1 MTPVELPYV
10 PILLNETFITA
21 LWDTGAEKSFI
32 SEEVYRNYFS
42 YRPRQK
48 TKDRVVTAQG
58 APCSHLGRASRL
70 TLDFD
75 QKSLIIPNNLIKQLP
90 KEEKPVDIDLAESKL
105 SDEQQRQLKALF
117 NNFKGLF
124 SDQPGLT
131 HVVYHEIDTGNKG
144 PVVSRPYR
152 YDRVKQGIIDYHI
165 DKMLRDG
172 TICPIN
178 SPYASPVVL
187 TRKKNDLPPDSPEA
201 YRSAIDF
208 CKLNGITKYP
218 RYPLPVIDDLLTN
231 IPHTNVMSTLDF
243 RSGYFQLAISPRDI
257 EKTAFITRNDTFA
270 FLRMPFG
277 LSGAAPNFQRA
288 IDIILKPVIGSF
300 VLVYMDDVIITSPSF
315 KDHLDHLSQVFTLLR
330 DAGLTLNKEK
340 CHFARDKL
348 KYLGLI
354 ISKEGIETDN
364 KKIRAITEMKPPKN
378 NKEVSKFLG
387 MTGWYQKFIPRYAD
401 ICEPLF
407 QLMKKGAK
415 FNWSGEAQDSFDQ
428 IKRTLTEAPILQLPN
443 FSEQFNLFT
452 DASGVGIGAVLQQ
465 NQKPIAFASRTLNKA
480 GRIYTVTE
488 RECLAVIWALN
499 KFKTYFGPLPV
510 KAITDHAALTKL
522 TNGKNLSSR
531 RIRWALKLSEFNIE
545 WEHRPG
551 VQNVVA
557 DLLSRNPVDSVEGS
571 QISFT
576 AHRALAINSREQF
589 IKEQREDPELGH
601 IYRYLENPDDG
612 SVNATV
618 CESWAQ
624 YFKLING
631 LLFYAKYFSTLG
643 ELRVYIP
650 GSLRKDIMKEFHD
663 LPLTGHLGKR
673 KTYLKLR
680 DTCYFPFMRNYIFEY
695 FSTCDLC
702 QKFNYKSALPA
713 GRLMPI
719 VSKSPNDIV
728 TLDLLGPYPASRPE
742 RYQFILVVSDHFT
755 KWCEL
760 IPLRK
765 ASAQAFFDNYI
776 ARYGAPISLISDNGS
791 QFISHVFEHLS
802 HKLDIKHIKTVTY
815 RPQANLT
822 ERVNRNLVQMIASFV
837 EENNENWDQF
847 LHEFVFALRTAVNE
861 TTNKTP
867 AELFLGRK
875 TITPFSKLI
884 SVTEDTKY
892 VGRNIERL
900 FDEARRNMRNKHKSW
915 GKYYN
920 RRRRDVHVKV
930 NDLSLIQTHFLSAA
944 GRKQVR
950 KFMPKFEG
958 PYRVLEIN
966 GNNLVIWK
974 SGRGIKVNIDQV
986 RVYRPRQSDTI
997 SSDSP
1002 VETLYDEQEFSHGSN
1017 RSKQGQFKEH
1027 KKTSSQESEGCGS
1040 RQGNIARE
1048 IPRNKWK
1055 LSQYKSED
1063 HVLKR
1068 YKICKKRS
1076 LQGSEHQDR
1085 KRRTPGQRQGVKRS
1099 IQSSISSRNY
1109 KFQKHNTF
1117 SPGVE
1122 SIAGPSRLPDRRT
1135 ATTTGGSR
1143 MEVSGRDNQ
1152 TRQARATTRGRNK
1165 QAEKPVRSSQVTTRR
1180 PCPYYLRSRV
1190 RESGGIPELSNIE
1203 INGIPHSKLRR
1214 SLSMEALD
1222 GDPVHRI

>member
-1 MTPVELPYV
+1 
-10 PILLNETFITA
+10 
-21 LWDTGAEKSFI
+21 
-32 SEEVYRNYFS
+32 
-42 YRPRQK
+42 
-48 TKDRVVTAQG
+48 
-58 APCSHLGRASRL
+58 
-70 TLDFD
+70 
-75 QKSLIIPNNLIKQLP
+75 
-90 KEEKPVDIDLAESKL
+90 
-105 SDEQQRQLKALF
+105 
-117 NNFKGLF
+117 
-124 SDQPGLT
+124 
-131 HVVYHEIDTGNKG
+131 
-144 PVVSRPYR
+144 
-152 YDRVKQGIIDYHI
+152 
-165 DKMLRDG
+165 MLRDG

-187 TRKKNDLPPDSPEA
+187 TRKKNDLPPDSQEA
-201 YRSAIDF
+201 YRFAIDYR
-208 CKLNGITKYP
+208 KLNGITKYP

-231 IPHTNVMSTLDF
+231 IPHTNVMSTLDL

-257 EKTAFITRNDTFA
+257 EKTAFITRNGTFA

-288 IDIILKPVIGSF
+288 IDTILKPVIGRF

-315 KDHLDHLSQVFTLLR
+315 KDHLDHLTQVFTLLR

-354 ISKEGIETDN
+354 ISKEGIETNN

-378 NKEVSKFLG
+378 NQEVSKFLG

-401 ICEPLF
+401 ICEPLY
-407 QLMKKGAK
+407 QLKKKGAK

-428 IKRTLTEAPILQLPN
+428 IKRTLMEAPILQLPN

-480 GRIYTVTE
+480 ERNYTVTE

-510 KAITDHAALTKL
+510 KVITDHAALTKL
-522 TNGKNLSSR
+522 TN
-531 RIRWALKLSEFNIE
+531 
-545 WEHRPG
+545 
-551 VQNVVA
+551 

-571 QISFT
+571 QISC
-576 AHRALAINSREQF
+576 AALRALAINSREQF
-589 IKEQREDPELGH
+589 IKEQRENPELGH
-601 IYRYLENPDDG
+601 IYRYLENTDDG

-618 CESWAQ
+618 CESLSQ
-624 YFKLING
+624 DFKLING
-631 LLFYAKYFSTLG
+631 LLFYAKYFSNLG

-663 LPLTGHLGKR
+663 LPLAGHLGKR

-680 DTCYFPFMRNYIFEY
+680 DTCYFPFMRKYIFEY
-695 FSTCDLC
+695 VSTCDRC
-702 QKFNYKSALPA
+702 QKFNYKNALPA

-719 VSKSPNDIV
+719 GSKYPNEIV
-728 TLDLLGPYPASRPE
+728 TVDLLGPYPASRPE
-742 RYQFILVVSDHFT
+742 RYKFILVTSDHFT

-765 ASAQAFFDNYI
+765 ASAQAIANAFFDNYI
-776 ARYGAPISLISDNGS
+776 ARYGAPISLINDNGP
-791 QFISHVFEHLS
+791 QFISDVFEHLS
-802 HKLDIKHIKTVTY
+802 HRLDIKHMKTVTY
-815 RPQANLT
+815 RPQSNLT

-837 EENNENWDQF
+837 EENHENWDQF
-847 LHEFVFALRTAVNE
+847 LHEFAFALRTAVNE

-875 TITPFSKLI
+875 IITPFSKLI
-884 SVTEDTKY
+884 NVTEDAKY

-900 FDEARRNMRNKHKSW
+900 FDEARRNMQKKHKSW
-915 GKYYN
+915 EKHYN
-920 RRRRDVHVKV
+920 LRRRDVHIKV
-930 NDLSLIQTHFLSAA
+930 NDLVLLQTHFLSAA
-944 GRKQVR
+944 GRKQVG

-958 PYRVLEIN
+958 PYNVLEIK

-974 SGRGIKVNIDQV
+974 NGRNITVNIDQV
-986 RVYRPRQSDTI
+986 RVYRPRQSDPI

-1002 VETLYDEQEFSHGSN
+1002 VETLYDEQEVSHGSN
-1017 RSKQGQFKEH
+1017 RSNQGQFKSIG
-1027 KKTSSQESEGCGS
+1027 KPLVRKVRGV
-1040 RQGNIARE
+1040 
-1048 IPRNKWK
+1048 
-1055 LSQYKSED
+1055 D
-1063 HVLKR
+1063 HGR
-1068 YKICKKRS
+1068 
-1076 LQGSEHQDR
+1076 DR
-1085 KRRTPGQRQGVKRS
+1085 KRRAPEHRQGVKRS
-1099 IQSSISSRNY
+1099 IPSSVSSRNY
-1109 KFQKHNTF
+1109 KFQKHNTS
-1117 SPGVE
+1117 SPEVE
-1122 SIAGPSRLPDRRT
+1122 SIAGSSRLPDRRT

-1152 TRQARATTRGRNK
+1152 TCQTRATTRGRNK
-1165 QAEKPVRSSQVTTRR
+1165 QAEKPVRSNQATTRR
-1180 PCPYYLRSRV
+1180 PCLYYLRSRIQ
-1190 RESGGIPELSNIE
+1190 ENDGIPEELSNIV
-1203 INGIPHSKLRR
+1203 INGIPHSALRRR

>member
-58 APCSHLGRASRL
+58 APCSHLGRVELQIRIREFQKPWEFHILDNMQYQCILGIDFMKASRL

-75 QKSLIIPNNLIKQLP
+75 QKSLIIPDHLIKQTP
-90 KEEKPVDIDLAESKL
+90 KEEKLVDIDLTESKL
-105 SDEQQRQLKALF
+105 DDEQQRQLKALF

-131 HVVYHEIDTGNKG
+131 HVVYHEIDTGDKG
-144 PVVSRPYR
+144 PVVSRPYK

-187 TRKKNDLPPDSPEA
+187 TRKNNDLPPDSPEA
-201 YRSAIDF
+201 YRFAIDYR
-208 CKLNGITKYP
+208 KLNGITKYP

-231 IPHTNVMSTLDF
+231 IPHTNVMSTLDL
-243 RSGYFQLAISPRDI
+243 RSGYFQLAISPKDI
-257 EKTAFITRNDTFA
+257 EKTAFITRNGTFA

-288 IDIILKPVIGSF
+288 IDIILKPVIGRF
-300 VLVYMDDVIITSPSF
+300 VSVYMDDVIITSPSF
-315 KDHLDHLSQVFTLLR
+315 KDHLDHLTRVFTLLR

-378 NKEVSKFLG
+378 NREVSKFLG
-387 MTGWYQKFIPRYAD
+387 MT
-401 ICEPLF
+401 
-407 QLMKKGAK
+407 
-415 FNWSGEAQDSFDQ
+415 EAQDSFDQ

-480 GRIYTVTE
+480 ERNYTVTE

-510 KAITDHAALTKL
+510 KVITDHAALTL

-531 RIRWALKLSEFNIE
+531 MIRWALKLSEFNIE

-571 QISFT
+571 QISC
-576 AHRALAINSREQF
+576 AALRALAINSREQF

-618 CESWAQ
+618 CESWSQ
-624 YFKLING
+624 DFKLING
-631 LLFYAKYFSTLG
+631 LLFYAKYFSNLG

-663 LPLTGHLGKR
+663 LPLAGHLGKR

-680 DTCYFPFMRNYIFEY
+680 DTCYFPFMRKYIFEY
-695 FSTCDLC
+695 VSTCDRC
-702 QKFNYKSALPA
+702 QKFNYKNALPA

-719 VSKSPNDIV
+719 VSKYPNEIV

-742 RYQFILVVSDHFT
+742 RYKFILVITDHFT

-765 ASAQAFFDNYI
+765 ASAQAITNAFFDNYI
-776 ARYGAPISLISDNGS
+776 ARYGAPISLISDNGP
-791 QFISHVFEHLS
+791 QFISDVFEHLS
-802 HKLDIKHIKTVTY
+802 HRLDIKHMKTVTY
-815 RPQANLT
+815 RPQSNLT

-837 EENNENWDQF
+837 EENHENWDQF
-847 LHEFVFALRTAVNE
+847 LHEFAFALRTAVNE

-875 TITPFSKLI
+875 IITPFSKLI
-884 SVTEDTKY
+884 NVTEDAKY
-892 VGRNIERL
+892 VGSNIERL
-900 FDEARRNMRNKHKSW
+900 FDEARRNMQKKNKSW
-915 GKYYN
+915 EKHYN
-920 RRRRDVHVKV
+920 LRRRDVHIKV
-930 NDLSLIQTHFLSAA
+930 NDLVLLQTHFLSATD
-944 GRKQVR
+944 RKQVG

-958 PYRVLEIN
+958 PYKVLEIK

-974 SGRGIKVNIDQV
+974 NGRNITVNIDQV

-1002 VETLYDEQEFSHGSN
+1002 VETLYDEQEVSHGSN
-1017 RSKQGQFKEH
+1017 RSHQGQFKEH
-1027 KKTSSQESEGCGS
+1027 RKTSSQERPEKT
-1040 RQGNIARE
+1040 RAPEQG
-1048 IPRNKWK
+1048 
-1055 LSQYKSED
+1055 
-1063 HVLKR
+1063 
-1068 YKICKKRS
+1068 
-1076 LQGSEHQDR
+1076 
-1085 KRRTPGQRQGVKRS
+1085 QGVKRS
-1099 IQSSISSRNY
+1099 IPSSFSSKNY
-1109 KFQKHNTF
+1109 KFQKHNTS
-1117 SPGVE
+1117 SPGVK
-1122 SIAGPSRLPDRRT
+1122 SIAGPSKLPDRRT
-1135 ATTTGGSR
+1135 ATTTSGSR

-1152 TRQARATTRGRNK
+1152 TRQTRATTRRRNE
-1165 QAEKPVRSSQVTTRR
+1165 QAEKPVRSNQTNTRR
-1180 PCPYYLRSRV
+1180 PCPYYLRSRIQ
-1190 RESGGIPELSNIE
+1190 EKDGIHEELSNIE
-1203 INGIPHSKLRR
+1203 INGIPGSTFRRR
-1214 SLSMEALD
+1214 SLSMEALN